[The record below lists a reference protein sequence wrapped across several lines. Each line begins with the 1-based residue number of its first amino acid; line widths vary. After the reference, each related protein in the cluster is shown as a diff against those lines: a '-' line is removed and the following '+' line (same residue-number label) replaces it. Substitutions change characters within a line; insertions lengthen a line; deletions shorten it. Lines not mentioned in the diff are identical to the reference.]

1 MPQVFVSHSARD
13 REFVEREIIA
23 PLRQNGVVTWYS
35 EDNIATAA
43 EWEER
48 IRQGLKGCEWFLVAV
63 SMNAVKSE
71 WVQVEVDWA
80 VDNRPGKLIPV
91 MIETCD
97 IDDLHLK
104 LRRLQYI
111 DFRKD
116 IPRAQDKLLAIWGL
130 GKAKQV
136 ELRYQ
141 KALKMIGAEDWCDA
155 VELLEEVME
164 LDPAHTRAPGDLNWA
179 REKQLLAEQYQKS
192 ITDIGAGR
200 WDEAIKKLQGVRKV
214 DVGYK
219 DVDQLMRQ
227 AQQGLRKA
235 REEREAKLKSSP
247 EPKAPP
253 PELSRPDPKVE
264 LYDTAL
270 QAMNREDW
278 TTAREQLTKARA
290 LDPQNEK
297 IESLWAALERR
308 ERWSQIYARA
318 KDLVERQQ
326 WVPALK
332 AFHQLQGDAGNY
344 KDSAEFINRI
354 ENKLL
359 EDRPPKTPWWKPE
372 PGYEPGKW
380 TIAIGLIAAAAVG
393 VLLLTIVVRFANSSA
408 SNRVVSFADPP
419 ATNSARKTDGAAGK
433 WQTPTL
439 PAPSFSGQ
447 TLHPS
452 NGGSNFPRLVL
463 SSENDAVAGE
473 DKWFER
479 NGVEWPIYQLR
490 GQPSSLNPYAPAL
503 PGFVPAEYEG
513 AQVIKAIRQGDRI
526 FLFYGPNSAE
536 GRYLVALD
544 QAGKFLYGFDLASF
558 AHPPGAPTGPYQGI
572 WWAIED
578 GEALFVLNAHM
589 GYARNTG
596 GMNAYITAMDL
607 KSKDV
612 IWRSQP
618 LVANSRNFQ
627 VIGDAIVCGY
637 GFAEEAD
644 YLYILDKRTGEVHE
658 RRPLP
663 SGPQFIVRKDNAL
676 LVRTSNKDIT
686 FKMAF

>member
-141 KALKMIGAEDWCDA
+141 KALEMIGAEDWCEA

-179 REKQLLAEQYQKS
+179 RQKQLLAEQYQKS
-192 ITDIGAGR
+192 ITDLGAGR
-200 WDEAIKKLQGVRKV
+200 WDDAITNLQAVRKV
-214 DVGYK
+214 DIGYK
-219 DVDQLMRQ
+219 NVDQLIRE
-227 AQQGLRKA
+227 AQKGRKKA
-235 REEREAKLKSSP
+235 REEREAEHKARP
-247 EPKAPP
+247 EPEAPP
-253 PELSRPDPKVE
+253 PPDPKVQ
-264 LYDTAL
+264 LYDAAL

-278 TTAREQLTKARA
+278 ATARAQLTKARA
-290 LDPQNEK
+290 LDPENEK
-297 IESLWAALERR
+297 IESLWAAMERR
-308 ERWSQIYARA
+308 ERWSQAYARA
-318 KDLVERQQ
+318 KDLVERKQ

-332 AFHQLQGDAGNY
+332 AFHQLQGEAGNY
-344 KDSAEFINRI
+344 RDSSEFINRI
-354 ENKLL
+354 ESELR
-359 EDRPPKTPWWKPE
+359 EDLPAKIPWWKLK
-372 PGYEPGKW
+372 PGKRA
-380 TIAIGLIAAAAVG
+380 IAIASIAAG
-393 VLLLTIVVRFANSSA
+393 IIGLLAIAIWFGNSTTPTP
-408 SNRVVSFADPP
+408 VVSFAD
-419 ATNSARKTDGAAGK
+419 AAGTNAARKTTGATGQ
-433 WQTPTL
+433 WQTPIL
-439 PAPSFSGQ
+439 PAPSFTGQ

-452 NGGSNFPRLVL
+452 NGGSNFPRLQL
-463 SSENDAVAGE
+463 SSENHAVAGE
-473 DKWFER
+473 HKWFER

-490 GQPSSLNPYAPAL
+490 GQPSSLNPSAPAL
-503 PGFVPAEYEG
+503 PSFVPTAYD
-513 AQVIKAIRQGDRI
+513 AYQLCKAIRQPERI
-526 FLFYGPNSAE
+526 FLFYGPNPAE
-536 GRYLVALD
+536 ARYLVALD
-544 QAGKFLYGFDLASF
+544 QAGKFLYGFDLVSF

-578 GEALFVLNAHM
+578 GEALYVLNAHM

-644 YLYILDKRTGEVHE
+644 YLYILDKRTGAVHE
-658 RRPLP
+658 RHSLP
-663 SGPQFIVRKDNAL
+663 SGPQFIVRKDNTL
-676 LVRTSNKDIT
+676 FVRTSNKDIT